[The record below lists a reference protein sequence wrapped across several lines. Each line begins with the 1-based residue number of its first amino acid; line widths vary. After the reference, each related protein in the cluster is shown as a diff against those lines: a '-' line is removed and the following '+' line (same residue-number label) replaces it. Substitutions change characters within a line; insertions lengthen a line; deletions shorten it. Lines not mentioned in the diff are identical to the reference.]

1 MPIIQTLFNPGM
13 RDRHWALVSEVVGYE
28 ILPTSDTTL
37 AKVLT
42 MDLEKFVSK
51 FESIADAASKE
62 HGLESNLMKMKAEW
76 ETVSTI
82 QL

>member
-13 RDRHWALVSEVVGYE
+13 RNRHWALVSEVVGYE
-28 ILPTSDTTL
+28 ILPTAETTL

-42 MDLEKFVSK
+42 MGLEEFVPK
-51 FESIADAASKE
+51 FETIADAAMKE
-62 HGLESNLMKMKAEW
+62 HALETNLMKMKSEW
-76 ETVSTI
+76 EAVSTM